1 MGLEHKMVAV
11 TDGRTAVGRE
21 CITMLCREKAGI
33 LIFMHGEPMDQA
45 LKEELDTCHAAYM
58 VTDAGLSDREA
69 LKQAV
74 REAEEAL
81 GPAYGVI
88 YNYFTVV
95 EGSVSNLTEEQFEKN
110 YKENIQ
116 SAMTAAQV
124 FGAAMDREM
133 NGKLIFIGSIHDDKP
148 SGAYPLF
155 SMAMGAVKNL
165 SREAALGL
173 GVKNVCSVF
182 VELGPIKEDVFAP
195 KSSYTTLY
203 EGYQYKIPSG
213 TVGSASDTAQLC
225 GFLLDSRCRYVNGTE
240 IRMDGG
246 LLLHYID
253 EKANHRGLMRG

>member
-45 LKEELDTCHAAYM
+45 IKEELDSCQASYM

-74 REAEEAL
+74 REAKEVL
-81 GPAYGVI
+81 GPVYGAV

-95 EGSVSNLTEEQFEKN
+95 EGSVSNLSEEQFEIN
-110 YKENIQ
+110 YMENIQ

-124 FGAAMDREM
+124 FGAAMEM
-133 NGKLIFIGSIHDDKP
+133 EENGRLIFIGSIHDEKP

-173 GVKNVCSVF
+173 GVKNISSVF
-182 VELGPIKEDVFAP
+182 IELGPVKEDVFAP

-213 TVGSASDTAQLC
+213 MEGSASDVAQLC
-225 GFLLDSRCRYVNGTE
+225 SFLLDSRCRYVNGAE

-253 EKANHRGLMRG
+253 EKANHRALMGG